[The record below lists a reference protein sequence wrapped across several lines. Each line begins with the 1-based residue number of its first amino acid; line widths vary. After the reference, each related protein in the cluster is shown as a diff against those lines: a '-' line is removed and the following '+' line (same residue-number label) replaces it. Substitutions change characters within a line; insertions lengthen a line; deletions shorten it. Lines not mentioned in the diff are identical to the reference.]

1 MGGMA
6 DGRLWTEAPA
16 AGAYVRATGGA
27 LGPRCVYE
35 EVVEGYLGMKD
46 ARDDE
51 EGVRSSPGTE
61 STS

>member
-6 DGRLWTEAPA
+6 DGSLWTEAPA

-35 EVVEGYLGMKD
+35 VVEGYLGMKD

-51 EGVRSSPGTE
+51 EGVRSCLGTE